1 MSRRAVTIA
10 TRIVR
15 AWTWL
20 YTAGMDPRLR
30 DARRAEIDSDLWE
43 LDADAGR
50 RREDDAAIAIHI
62 FNRLLLGVPDDL
74 SWRAEEAAADAQS
87 VRRSICFAATA
98 GFVAIVAVWFLV
110 LSRSPSWPP
119 LPASPPFILRT
130 TPPPPPP
137 PPSPPPPSMVR

>member
-1 MSRRAVTIA
+1 MKRRAVTIA

-43 LDADAGR
+43 LDADACR
-50 RREDDAAIAIHI
+50 RHEDDAAIVIHI
-62 FNRLLLGVPDDL
+62 FNRLLVGIPDDL

-87 VRRSICFAATA
+87 LRRPIWLAATA

-110 LSRSPSWPP
+110 RSRAPSWPP
-119 LPASPPFILRT
+119 LPASPRPMLRT
-130 TPPPPPP
+130 TPPPPP